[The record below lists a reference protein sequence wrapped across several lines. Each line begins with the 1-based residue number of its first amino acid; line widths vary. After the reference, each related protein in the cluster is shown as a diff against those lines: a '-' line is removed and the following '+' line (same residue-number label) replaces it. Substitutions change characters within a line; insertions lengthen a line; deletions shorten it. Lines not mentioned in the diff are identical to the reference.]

1 MMEFVLVAL
10 MMVSP
15 GEYEFRT
22 MASYDSMAECEK
34 SRLRA
39 VKNGTTR
46 IVSLVCAR
54 KDSV

>member
-22 MASYDSMAECEK
+22 MASYDNMAECEK

-39 VKNGTTR
+39 VKNSTTR
-46 IVSLVCAR
+46 IVSLVCAK